1 MRPGQVHMR
10 SGTAHIQARDL
21 PQKVNSLLVDRWGI
35 SLFRFAQ
42 VFAVAPVDHFVQ
54 RRAKPLTYRE
64 VTEIKAAL
72 RKMVDGILRGTRKID
87 RILDRAGGKP
97 LRDISDAEILSD
109 KAIRAFYVEY
119 IAPREILAAYFE
131 RTQQLGKK
139 GTGLNKKSIIAVGW
153 GTLVAKSGNRI
164 DWKLLG
170 DLYFWLW
177 GRLSHF
183 SSYREWAPS
192 DGIEDYLKIQYHRH
206 RFKGSLEEFVAENIP
221 WLGEGH
227 EKEDFDFIKN
237 LILYKWADNK
247 ITDKQVLSLVLNI
260 SLDWIIAS
268 QDGLTIF
275 SPGGSFADPTFGH
288 LYSWLRARADHKILA
303 PPPFEL
309 PSFAKTHL
317 IDREPPFQGTALGD
331 YFLYAADLFLTRK
344 KEPIKPDPIIVFPDQ
359 SFYCPGL

>member
-1 MRPGQVHMR
+1 MKQ
-10 SGTAHIQARDL
+10 IF
-21 PQKVNSLLVDRWGI
+21 NSLSATQVARLLTEKYGI
-35 SLFRFAQ
+35 SLFKFAQ
-42 VFAVAPVDHFVQ
+42 VFAIAPVDHFVQ
-54 RRAKPLTYRE
+54 KRAKPLTYPE
-64 VTEIKAAL
+64 VTEIRTAL
-72 RKMVDGILRGTRKID
+72 RKMVDGILKGTRKID
-87 RILDRAGGKP
+87 RIFNKAGGRP
-97 LRDISDAEILSD
+97 VPDISDAEILND

-153 GTLVAKSGNRI
+153 GNLMSNTGNRI
-164 DWKLLG
+164 DWKILG

-177 GRLSHF
+177 GRISQF
-183 SSYREWAPS
+183 SSYKEWAPS

-221 WLGEGH
+221 FLGEGH
-227 EKEDFDFIKN
+227 EREDFDFIRN
-237 LILYKWADNK
+237 LLLYKWADNR

-275 SPGGSFADPTFGH
+275 SPGGSFADPTFGY
-288 LYSWLRARADHKILA
+288 LYSWLKARADHRSLA

-309 PSFAKTHL
+309 PSFAKTFL
-317 IDREPPFQGTALGD
+317 IAQEPPFQGTALGD
-331 YFLYAADLFLTRK
+331 YFLYAADLFLTK
-344 KEPIKPDPIIVFPDQ
+344 KIEPIKPDPMIVFPDQ